1 MGPSAHGLLSIQ
13 QLPGEDWLLQIT
25 EPVFSGWAVETSGG
39 EHWQQCGLSHGECL
53 QPCAPEMLP
62 ERCLDQS
69 PGSVAAL
76 QAREGQQH
84 VLS

>member
-53 QPCAPEMLP
+53 QPCARKCFQSGVWIRALAVWLP
-62 ERCLDQS
+62 CKHERVNNMS
-69 PGSVAAL
+69 
-76 QAREGQQH
+76 
-84 VLS
+84 